1 MTKTGQQISDTFT
14 DKDIRKRMIDLDLS
28 IAEVARRIKK
38 SRSAVS
44 FAVNHPAVVPA
55 VRKSVLKLLGLV

>member
-1 MTKTGQQISDTFT
+1 
-14 DKDIRKRMIDLDLS
+14 MIDLDLS